1 MSRVALVF
9 MWRRGNSD
17 ARDHADPHGGLMHE
31 LRTVFV
37 CGIDQLFPEDRRHVA
52 YVSVAIYSCMI
63 PLNHSGLVL
72 YNFD

>member
-1 MSRVALVF
+1 
-9 MWRRGNSD
+9 
-17 ARDHADPHGGLMHE
+17 MHE
-31 LRTVFV
+31 LRTVLV

-72 YNFD
+72 YNFVLVHSIQIYTIIHRSILI